1 MSESQDSSQP
11 PRPRFRQTAA
21 VSPLW
26 LEVADYLAHLRIERD
41 SSTNTLASY
50 ERDLARY
57 IAYLAA
63 SGVTAPSAVTAT
75 GIADFLRAVTTGDD
89 GGTGLSESSASR
101 MLASVRG
108 VHKYWAQ
115 EGRTT
120 HDPAREVA
128 APKLTQSLPK
138 ALGVDEVTRLIEAPN
153 PATGLGLRDR
163 ALLEFLY
170 ATGAR
175 ISEAVALDVDDVHS
189 FQQAGEQGLVLVR
202 VTGKGQK
209 QRMVPLG
216 RMAQRALGDYLSA
229 GRPGL
234 AEAISRA
241 SSAKTRR
248 AASPA
253 LFLNRLGTRLS
264 RQSAWT
270 VLQKSAEAAGLN
282 TDVSP
287 HTLRHSCATH
297 LLDGGADIR
306 TVQELL
312 GHASVTTTQI
322 YTKVTAESLRSQY
335 LTAHPR
341 ALSVD

>member
-1 MSESQDSSQP
+1 MSDSQAGTQP
-11 PRPRFRQTAA
+11 PRPRFREAA
-21 VSPLW
+21 AQSPLW
-26 LEVADYLAHLRIERD
+26 SEVADYLAHLRIERD
-41 SSTNTLASY
+41 SSANTLASY
-50 ERDLARY
+50 QRDLARY
-57 IAYLAA
+57 IAYLA
-63 SGVTAPSAVTAT
+63 STGVTTAAEVSAT
-75 GIADFLRAVTTGDD
+75 GIATFLRAVTTGDD
-89 GGTGLSESSASR
+89 GGTGLSESSTAR

-120 HDPAREVA
+120 HDPAQEVA

-138 ALGVDEVTRLIEAPN
+138 ALDVDEVTRLIEAPN

-216 RMAQRALGDYLSA
+216 RMAQKALGDYLSA
-229 GRPGL
+229 GRPAL

-248 AASPA
+248 VVSPA
-253 LFLNRLGTRLS
+253 LFLNKLGTRLS

-270 VLQKSAEAAGLN
+270 VLQKTADAAGLSSEI
-282 TDVSP
+282 SP

-335 LTAHPR
+335 VTAHPR
-341 ALSVD
+341 AL

>member
-1 MSESQDSSQP
+1 MSDSQAGTQP
-11 PRPRFRQTAA
+11 PRPRFREAA
-21 VSPLW
+21 AQSPLW
-26 LEVADYLAHLRIERD
+26 SEVADYLAHLRIERD
-41 SSTNTLASY
+41 SSANTLASY
-50 ERDLARY
+50 QRDLARY
-57 IAYLAA
+57 IAYLA
-63 SGVTAPSAVTAT
+63 STGVTTAAEVSAT
-75 GIADFLRAVTTGDD
+75 GIATFLRAVTTGDD
-89 GGTGLSESSASR
+89 GGTGLSESSTAR

-120 HDPAREVA
+120 HDPAQEVA

-138 ALGVDEVTRLIEAPN
+138 ALDVDEVTRLIEAPN

-216 RMAQRALGDYLSA
+216 RMAQKALGDYLSA
-229 GRPGL
+229 GRPAL

-248 AASPA
+248 VVSPA
-253 LFLNRLGTRLS
+253 LFLNKLGTRLS

-270 VLQKSAEAAGLN
+270 VLQKTADAAGL
-282 TDVSP
+282 TSEISP

-335 LTAHPR
+335 VTAHPR
-341 ALSVD
+341 AL